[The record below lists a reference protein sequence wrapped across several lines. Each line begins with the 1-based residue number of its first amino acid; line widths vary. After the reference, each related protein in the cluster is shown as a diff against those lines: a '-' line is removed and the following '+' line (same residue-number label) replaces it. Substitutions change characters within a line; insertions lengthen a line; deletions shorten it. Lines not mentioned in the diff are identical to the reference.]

1 VAAIEDRDMNRAAAA
16 MRAHLENV
24 EGNLL
29 RARSIPDPA
38 LPDLRDSA
46 PIAARA

>member
-29 RARSIPDPA
+29 RARSAQDAMP
-38 LPDLRDSA
+38 PDLREVA

>member
-1 VAAIEDRDMNRAAAA
+1 

-29 RARSIPDPA
+29 RARPAHDAA
-38 LPDLRDSA
+38 LPDLRESA